1 MHVIL
6 KSCVRVALPS
16 IRPDSTLGFYL
27 LSQKCPQAFFGG
39 IWDQSEPESPGT
51 LALLPLLVLIDKN
64 LHGPDNK
71 AFMLCF
77 GNSPAFLAFCGS
89 PEERLISFDQSGKLR
104 SGITNHSLAKTV
116 KQVPGSVMTPKTQL
130 SLKLKSAD
138 AQVNVATWQAAANRS
153 WIEPFER
160 CMVVP
165 AIADA

>member
-1 MHVIL
+1 MNVIL
-6 KSCVRVALPS
+6 KGCVRVALPS
-16 IRPDSTLGFYL
+16 IRPDSALGFYM

-39 IWDQSEPESPGT
+39 IWDQSEPEPPGT
-51 LALLPLLVLIDKN
+51 LASLPLLVLIDKN

-71 AFMLCF
+71 AFMLCV

-104 SGITNHSLAKTV
+104 SGIMNHSLAKTV

-130 SLKLKSAD
+130 SLKLKSAE
-138 AQVNVATWQAAANRS
+138 AWRKSGNVVGAANQS
-153 WIEPFER
+153 WIETFER